1 MNNLA
6 TNTIGEV
13 DDGMADAHGTVGSEQ
28 ERDFDV
34 DLPVVPS
41 YLTFLHRFCLQDGF
55 GFVQISF
62 LSQETLM

>member
-6 TNTIGEV
+6 TNTVGEV
-13 DDGMADAHGTVGSEQ
+13 DDSMADAHRTVGSEQ
-28 ERDFDV
+28 ERDFEV

-41 YLTFLHRFCLQDGF
+41 YSTFSHRFCLQDGF

-62 LSQETLM
+62 LSQETLI